1 MTQNLL
7 LIKKT
12 EVKEFEFIKFASIF
26 GMPLKG
32 IVEFKKHKNGTI
44 VNLRFEHPMPIVL
57 LREKV
62 GVIGVEAH
70 INRILQENLET
81 FKKLSEGELK
91 FSEEK
96 FDTERAWKELN
107 EMKDA
112 VYNSGWIADET
123 EESFF
128 DVDDLGGEPTEY
140 EMFGDE

>member
-7 LIKKT
+7 LMKKT
-12 EVKEFEFIKFASIF
+12 EVKESEYIKFASIF

-32 IVEFKKHKNGTI
+32 IVEFKKHENGTI

-81 FKKLSEGELK
+81 FKKLSEGKLK

-123 EESFF
+123 EKSLF
-128 DVDDLGGEPTEY
+128 DFDDLVCEPTEY
-140 EMFGDE
+140 ELFGDE